1 MNGFNQTGHEVVFQ
15 DSQLT
20 VCHDQFIFP
29 DGSEGTRTVAKR
41 PAAVAAVC
49 LDEAGKI
56 PLVRQWRA
64 PIQRYLYELPAG
76 KLDVEG
82 EDPTAGIAREL
93 AEEAQLKAEHYQALT
108 TLDITAGW
116 ADERITIYLATGL
129 SPAALP
135 EGFVLEAEEADMT
148 VEWVPLA
155 DAVTMCTDGRIT
167 DAKTIAGI
175 LLTQQHIASQASR

>member
-1 MNGFNQTGHEVVFQ
+1 MNGFTQTAHEVVFQ

-20 VCHDQFIFP
+20 VYHDQITFP
-29 DGSEGTRTVAKR
+29 DGSSGTRTVAKR

-49 LDEAGKI
+49 LSEEGTI

-64 PIQRYLYELPAG
+64 PIHRYLYELPAG

-93 AEEAQLKAEHYQALT
+93 AEEAQLKAEHYLALT
-108 TLDITAGW
+108 TLDMTAGW

-129 SPAALP
+129 SPAPLP
-135 EGFVLEAEEADMT
+135 EAFVLEAEEADMT
-148 VEWVPLA
+148 VEWVSLT
-155 DAVTMCTDGRIT
+155 DAITMCTDGRIT
-167 DAKTIAGI
+167 DSKTIAGI
-175 LLTQQHIASQASR
+175 FLTQQRLANQVTG